1 MIRIYCKSRVLLSS
15 CYYNDFVNCDQQP
28 NIVYIVVSG
37 IYGSD
42 CLLPWRDI
50 LLFADNAK
58 AEYSNFKI
66 GVQIKFQLLR
76 IFDVDNSHY

>member
-1 MIRIYCKSRVLLSS
+1 M
-15 CYYNDFVNCDQQP
+15 
-28 NIVYIVVSG
+28 VSG

-42 CLLPWRDI
+42 CLLPWCDI
-50 LLFADNAK
+50 SLFADNAK

-66 GVQIKFQLLR
+66 GVKIKFELLR